1 MAYAFRI
8 HEPKKP
14 TDAAPVSAATMD
26 GWTQTSHIAGNLLSN
41 IQLGLGNN
49 KMGTSIPSFFARIFL
64 FNGAF
69 QTLRNAN
76 IIKLREV
83 NSDTVLV
90 SECLDMLEFVFQ
102 HGGDS
107 KLVIKHWNAQQQIA
121 NLKNDGHAE
130 HAKLAEVIEDEI
142 RNYPL
147 LNDIYLFFWKDS
159 TPKSILPQE
168 FLIGGTSPYT
178 LAFTSPN
185 WARIARENNFCF
197 NRLNGEPMFT
207 TNSVEPLSARDDAFK
222 DMVYS
227 LYMAYNAQMGNQA
240 SDFNSYVATMWN
252 NETFR
257 SPNISAMGGNLALF
271 NQAYQNA
278 ITDIDGNQVI
288 CGGLPLR
295 YPKMTIQASGY
306 EINTPVTR
314 YQQYVARDGSN
325 QTISAPLVLNDN
337 GLNGVPYIG
346 RSVWN
351 PQTCKINAAV
361 VRTTE
366 MHNRLAPGGMGVEH
380 PFIIWSD
387 FLEDK
392 IIKLSY
398 PIDSKSFLTAF
409 DGDSN
414 YLLPLK
420 RNFFKYFNIDDI
432 NKPACQ
438 GTNKKL
444 VEITVN
450 GDKVNV
456 TINVPIKDPTHKTIE
471 LKREY
476 SGENIISAD
485 SVLLGFY
492 PFYRCTVDTLNR
504 YSVVNVGDANRL
516 EFFKITDLDRF
527 VNKTS
532 KIRTNGNKFVSKTE
546 YFLLK
551 NSFDIVEVSVGENK
565 GLVLPLMQEVDNM
578 DNNHYSFAVDF
589 GTSNTYISHVTT
601 HQSIAET
608 LEIDAHDQQTVFLGS
623 TAGTSLRAMEDYLS
637 REYAPLGLGQNYKVS
652 YPVRTAVCEISN
664 FETVQPDL
672 FGNIS
677 IGFNMMHEPVAIKEQ
692 KYRTGLKWLL
702 EEHPGDAHHTN
713 RVKYYFLQT
722 LWMLKNE
729 SFMNDG
735 GETFDVYITY
745 PQAMKNP
752 DALFN
757 LWDWA
762 KNELGINC
770 NLHHGSGCSESIAPY
785 NCMANMIGGSSYLN
799 IDIGGGTSDLLFVN
813 KDGGGVITNAYY
825 ASSMFAGDDLWGDG
839 KRIANVGSDSNGF
852 VQYVTQAINAAS
864 ATYPNDIL
872 RPLNA
877 LESISNSSADVMS
890 YLFKYDKVFQTSEKI
905 KSQRNLYSL
914 VFIHYAALIYNTSRI
929 IKKLN
934 IEIPEKLSFT
944 GMGSKYISMISTNT
958 DVLKELTKY
967 LLEEYTGKKVSNSF
981 EIIQAK
987 GVGVKEITAKGVLAG
1002 LNIVPEFKLPAHN
1015 LKSVCDY
1022 GFDTSQTLTYADIRT
1037 DSVRKA
1043 AIDNFGVFVDS
1054 LASKDFTNLLFSKF
1068 NLTISKELLC
1078 DLKNSAE
1085 ESFRMFANVP
1095 TEFNDINVQESL
1107 FFWCLKNS
1115 LVKLSKKYTEY
1126 K

>member
-14 TDAAPVSAATMD
+14 TDPAPISAATMD
-26 GWTQTSHIAGNLLSN
+26 GWSQTAHISGNLLSN
-41 IQLGLGNN
+41 IPLGLGNN

-69 QTLRNAN
+69 QTLNGAN
-76 IIKLREV
+76 FAKLTTV
-83 NSDTVLV
+83 NSDTILV

-107 KLVIKHWNAQQQIA
+107 KLVIKHWNAQQQIN
-121 NLKNDGHAE
+121 NLRADGHSE
-130 HAKLAEVIEDEI
+130 HAKLAEVLEDEI

-147 LNDIYLFFWKDS
+147 LSDIFLFFWKDS
-159 TPKSILPQE
+159 TPKCTQPQE

-185 WARIARENNFCF
+185 WGRIARENGFNF
-197 NRLNGEPMFT
+197 NRLNGRPMFT
-207 TNSVEPLSARDDAFK
+207 TDSIEPLSARDDTFK
-222 DMVYS
+222 SMVYS
-227 LYMAYNAQMGNQA
+227 LYMSHNATMGNQA
-240 SDFNSYVATMWN
+240 TDFNSYVATMWN
-252 NETFR
+252 AETFKD
-257 SPNISAMGGNLALF
+257 PNILTMGGNPALF
-271 NQAYQNA
+271 NEAFQNA
-278 ITDIDGNQVI
+278 ITDIEGNQVV
-288 CGGLPLR
+288 CGSLPLR

-306 EINTPVTR
+306 EINTPITR

-337 GLNGVPYIG
+337 GLTGVTYIG

-351 PQTCKINAAV
+351 PQTCKINEAE

-366 MHNRLAPGGMGVEH
+366 MHERLAPGGMGIQH
-380 PFIIWSD
+380 PFLIWSD

-398 PIDSKSFLTAF
+398 PINSTSFLTAF
-409 DGDSN
+409 NGESN

-420 RNFFKYFNIDDI
+420 RNFFRYFDIDDI
-432 NKPACQ
+432 TRVACN

-444 VEITVN
+444 VEVTIN
-450 GDKVNV
+450 GNRVTV
-456 TINVPIKDPTHKTIE
+456 TINVPIKDATHKTIE
-471 LKREY
+471 LKKEY
-476 SGENIISAD
+476 SGEDIISAD

-492 PFYRCTVDTLNR
+492 PFYKCDDDTLNR

-516 EFFKITDLDRF
+516 DFFKVSSLDRAID
-527 VNKTS
+527 KTS
-532 KIRTNGNKFVSKTE
+532 KTRTNGTRFVSKTE
-546 YFLLK
+546 YYLLK
-551 NSFDIVEVSVGENK
+551 NSFDIVELFVGENK
-565 GLVLPLMQEVDNM
+565 GIILPLMQEVQDR
-578 DNNHYSFAVDF
+578 DDNHYSFAVDF

-601 HQSIAET
+601 NQPNAET

-623 TAGTSLRAMEDYLS
+623 TIGTSLRAMDDYLS
-637 REYAPLGLGQNYKVS
+637 REFAPLGLGEDYKVS
-652 YPVRTAVCEISN
+652 YPIRTAVCEVSN

-677 IGFNMMHEPVAIKEQ
+677 IGFNMMHEPVAIREQ

-702 EEHPGDAHHTN
+702 EEKPGDAHHTN

-729 SFMNDG
+729 SFMNG
-735 GETFDVYITY
+735 GGQNFDVYITY

-752 DALFN
+752 DALFS
-757 LWDWA
+757 LWRWA
-762 KNELGINC
+762 KDELGIQC
-770 NLHHGSGCSESIAPY
+770 KLKHDSGCSESVAPY
-785 NCMANMIGGSSYLN
+785 NCMANQIGGSSYLN
-799 IDIGGGTSDLLFVN
+799 VDIGGGTSDLLFVN
-813 KDGGGVITNAYY
+813 KDGGGTITSAHY

-839 KRIANVGSDSNGF
+839 KRISTVGNDGNGF

-864 ATYPNDIL
+864 ATYPNEIL

-890 YLFKYDKVFQTSEKI
+890 YLFKHDKVFQTSEKI

-914 VFIHYAALIYNTSRI
+914 VFIHYAALIYNVARI
-929 IKKLN
+929 IKKLDM
-934 IEIPEKLSFT
+934 EIPAKLSFT
-944 GMGSKYISMISTNT
+944 GMGSKYINMISSNTN
-958 DVLKELTKY
+958 VVKELTKY
-967 LLEEYTGKKVSNSF
+967 LLEQYTGKQASKAF
-981 EIIQAK
+981 EIVQAR

-1002 LNIVPEFKLPAHN
+1002 LNIDDQFKLPADS
-1015 LKSVCDY
+1015 LVSICDY
-1022 GFDTSQTLTYADIRT
+1022 GFDTEQTLTYADIRK
-1037 DSVRKA
+1037 DNVRKA

-1054 LASKDFTNLLFSKF
+1054 LSSKDFTNLLFSKF
-1068 NLTISKELLC
+1068 NLTISKELLN

-1085 ESFRMFANVP
+1085 ESFRIFANVP
-1095 TEFNDINVQESL
+1095 EQFNDINVQESL

-1115 LVKLSKKYTEY
+1115 LVKISKKYAQY